1 MKNKDLRSEQIALLR
16 FEKSLIAAAKDKAE
30 GKGLNKAPVLA
41 GLAAVTAAAASVA
54 DKMGDATALQ
64 VAAEIERASL
74 ASSEANAWLTD
85 LAVVVSK
92 GHNVIETLAEKGAFV
107 IFQASGGTP
116 KEPPAEVVASL
127 LMNGPF

>member
-1 MKNKDLRSEQIALLR
+1 MSAA
-16 FEKSLIAAAKDKAE
+16 FES
-30 GKGLNKAPVLA
+30 APSFSNS
-41 GLAAVTAAAASVA
+41 GNCFGSRKAAASVA